1 MNQYRE
7 KRRDFPLINDT
18 IFNTEPVMNFGQ
30 PFIDTQETRTVEAP
44 DLYLAEDQP
53 VQELPGEHHV
63 LSVPEVYL
71 SDTVK
76 IIASPV
82 VVSSGIV
89 PPPRPKSCPTYEV
102 AKHWDTK
109 SQ

>member
-1 MNQYRE
+1 MNQYRG
-7 KRRDFPLINDT
+7 KRRDFPLVNDT

-30 PFIDTQETRTVEAP
+30 PFIDIQETSIAEAL

-53 VQELPGEHHV
+53 VQELPGEHQV

-71 SDTVK
+71 SNTVK
-76 IIASPV
+76 IVASPV

-89 PPPRPKSCPTYEV
+89 PPSRPKSCPTYEA